1 MISNIIP
8 CYIVQIEYLCKI
20 LKRTKKPMLKKTK
33 IVATISDK
41 KCDEKFLQ
49 RLFDAGMNVVRLNT
63 AHQNIE
69 QAKKVVD
76 MVRNVSDRIAILIDT
91 KGPEIRTSS
100 KGTEIE
106 VHTGDTICV
115 YGNPEGESG
124 KGKLFVSYTDICQD
138 IPKGTYLLIDDGEI
152 ELRVV
157 KNKGTH
163 LECQATNS
171 GIIKFR
177 KSVNIPNTTVNLPSL
192 TEKDIQF
199 IEFAIDNNLD
209 FIAHSFV
216 RTKQDVIDIKKI
228 IEARS
233 SSIKVIAKIENQQ
246 GVDNIDEI
254 LEHTYGIMVAR
265 GDLGIEIPAEKIPTI
280 QRHLI
285 NKCIESKNPVI
296 VATQMLHSMIEHPRP
311 TRAEIN
317 DIASAIYSRADAVM
331 LSGETAYGQYPVDA
345 VKTMTSVARE
355 VEQMLTADPNITLTN
370 INNQITATLARNA
383 VRACTSLPIKAIVV
397 DTLTGR
403 TGRYLSAF
411 RGTVPVHAM
420 CYNPTIMRQLAL
432 SYGVSAKYMN
442 LTDSRDSFL
451 SIAIETLISDN
462 KVCKNDMVLVI
473 GGSFGPNNGASFME
487 ISEAEKLIIDHR

>member
-1 MISNIIP
+1 
-8 CYIVQIEYLCKI
+8 
-20 LKRTKKPMLKKTK
+20 MLKKTK

-41 KCDEKFLQ
+41 KCDVNFLQ
-49 RLFDAGMNVVRLNT
+49 QLFDAGMNVVRLNT

-76 MVRNVSDRIAILIDT
+76 MVREVSDRIAILVDT

-100 KGTEIE
+100 RGSEIE
-106 VHTGDTICV
+106 VEIGDIICV

-124 KGKLFVSYTDICQD
+124 NGKLFVSYINICQD

-157 KNKGTH
+157 ENKGTH
-163 LECQATNS
+163 LECQATNP
-171 GIIKFR
+171 GVIKFR
-177 KSVNIPNTTVNLPSL
+177 KSVNIPNTPIKLPSL

-199 IEFAIDNNLD
+199 IEFAIENNLD

-228 IEARS
+228 IEERN

-280 QRHLI
+280 QRLLI

-317 DIASAIYSRADAVM
+317 DIASAIYSRADAIM

-355 VEQMLTADPNITLTN
+355 VEKMLTADPDITLIN
-370 INNQITATLARNA
+370 INNQITASLARNA
-383 VRACTSLPIKAIVV
+383 VRACSSLPIKAIVV

-403 TGRYLSAF
+403 TGRYVSAF
-411 RGTVPVHAM
+411 RGTVPVYAM

-432 SYGVSAKYMN
+432 SFGVSATHMN
-442 LTDSRDSFL
+442 LTESRDSFL
-451 SIAIETLISDN
+451 SDAINTLIKNN
-462 KVCKNDMVLVI
+462 KVCLSDMVLVI
-473 GGSFGPNNGASFME
+473 GGSFGPGNGASFME
-487 ISEAEKLIIDHR
+487 ISEVKNLILDYK